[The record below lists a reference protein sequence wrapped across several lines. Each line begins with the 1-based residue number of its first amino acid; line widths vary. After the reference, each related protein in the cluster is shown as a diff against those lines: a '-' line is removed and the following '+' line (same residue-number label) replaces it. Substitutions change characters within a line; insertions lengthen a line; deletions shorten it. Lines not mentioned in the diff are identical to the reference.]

1 MTVPFWVNDPSI
13 LFNKTYI
20 FELFPTSKMCY
31 NRQMNSI
38 SRLIILLTIVGYLI
52 TMSLKLIFVSIATLF
67 VLFLLHQQK
76 EKKEG
81 FHNKEN
87 PQIYKSTCIGNNCEK
102 NSVIINPETLQRFS
116 RNEFKEGTKK
126 NPFSNVLLTEIGDD
140 PNRNAAPPSFNPT
153 IEEDITTNV
162 KRSVQMMNPGIDNTN
177 KQLFSD
183 LADKFYLDQSNR
195 AFFSTA
201 NTRISNDQ
209 TAFANYLYGDLK
221 YSAKESTP
229 EGAITRVK
237 DSYRYTLY

>member
-20 FELFPTSKMCY
+20 FELFPTSKMSY

-38 SRLIILLTIVGYLI
+38 ARVIVLLTIIGYI
-52 TMSLKLIFVSIATLF
+52 TTFSLKLIFISIATLF
-67 VLFLLHQQK
+67 VLFLLHREKEK

-81 FHNKEN
+81 FEQES
-87 PQIYKSTCIGNNCEK
+87 QIYKSTCGENDSI
-102 NSVIINPETLQRFS
+102 VNPETLQSFTRK
-116 RNEFKEGTKK
+116 EFKEGNKK
-126 NPFSNVLLTEIGDD
+126 NPFSNVLLTEILDD
-140 PNRNAAPPSFNPT
+140 PNRNAAPPSFNPS
-153 IEEDITTNV
+153 IDEDITTNV

-183 LADKFYLDQSNR
+183 LTDKFYLDQSNR

-201 NTRISNDQ
+201 NTRVSNDQ
-209 TAFANYLYGDLK
+209 TAFANFLYGDLK

>member
-1 MTVPFWVNDPSI
+1 MTVPFWVNEPSV

-20 FELFPTSKMCY
+20 FELFPTSKMTY

-38 SRLIILLTIVGYLI
+38 SRLIILLTIIGYLI
-52 TMSLKLIFVSIATLF
+52 TMSLKLIFISIATLF
-67 VLFLLHQQK
+67 VIFLVHQQK

-81 FHNKEN
+81 FTQ
-87 PQIYKSTCIGNNCEK
+87 PQVYKSTCGGNTCGE
-102 NSVIINPETLQRFS
+102 NSSIVNPETLQSFA
-116 RNEFKEGTKK
+116 RNEFKEGNKK
-126 NPFSNVLLTEIGDD
+126 NPFSNVLLTEILDD
-140 PNRNAAPPSFNPT
+140 PNRNAAPPSFNPS

-183 LADKFYLDQSNR
+183 LTDKFYLDQSNR

-201 NTRISNDQ
+201 NTRVSNDQ
-209 TAFANYLYGDLK
+209 TAFANFLYGDLK

>member
-1 MTVPFWVNDPSI
+1 MTVPFWVNEPSI

-20 FELFPTSKMCY
+20 FDLFPTSKMCY

-38 SRLIILLTIVGYLI
+38 SRLIIFLTIIGYLT
-52 TMSLKLIFVSIATLF
+52 TMSISLIFISIATLF
-67 VLFLLHQQK
+67 VLFLVHQQK

-81 FHNKEN
+81 FSQ
-87 PQIYKSTCIGNNCEK
+87 PQVYKSMNCGK
-102 NSVIINPETLQRFS
+102 NDEIVNPETLRSFT
-116 RNEFKEGTKK
+116 RKEFKEGDKK
-126 NPFSNVLLTEIGDD
+126 NPFSNVLLTEILDD
-140 PNRNAAPPSFNPT
+140 PNRNAAPPSFNPA

-183 LADKFYLDQSNR
+183 LTDKFYLDQSNR

-201 NTRISNDQ
+201 NTRVSNDQ

>member
-1 MTVPFWVNDPSI
+1 MTVPFWVNEPSV

-20 FELFPTSKMCY
+20 FELFPTSKMTY

-38 SRLIILLTIVGYLI
+38 SRLIILLTIIGYLI
-52 TMSLKLIFVSIATLF
+52 TMSLKLIFISIATLF
-67 VLFLLHQQK
+67 IIFLVHQQK

-81 FHNKEN
+81 FSQ
-87 PQIYKSTCIGNNCEK
+87 PLVYKSTCIGNSCGE
-102 NSVIINPETLQRFS
+102 NSSIVNPETLQSFA
-116 RNEFKEGTKK
+116 RNEFKEGNKK
-126 NPFSNVLLTEIGDD
+126 NPFSNVLLTEILDD
-140 PNRNAAPPSFNPT
+140 PNRNAAPPSFNPS

-183 LADKFYLDQSNR
+183 LTDKFYLDQSNR

-201 NTRISNDQ
+201 NTRVSNDQ
-209 TAFANYLYGDLK
+209 TAFANFLYGDLK

>member
-1 MTVPFWVNDPSI
+1 MTVPFWVNEPSI

-20 FELFPTSKMCY
+20 FELFPTSKMSY

-52 TMSLKLIFVSIATLF
+52 TLSLKLIFISIATLF
-67 VLFLLHQQK
+67 VIFLLHQQK

-81 FHNKEN
+81 FSQ
-87 PQIYKSTCIGNNCEK
+87 PQVYKSMCTGGGNSCEEI
-102 NSVIINPETLQRFS
+102 VNPETLQSFA
-116 RNEFKEGTKK
+116 RNEFKEGNKK
-126 NPFSNVLLTEIGDD
+126 NPFSNVLLTEILDD
-140 PNRNAAPPSFNPT
+140 PNRNAAPPSFNPV

-183 LADKFYLDQSNR
+183 LTDKFYLDQSNR

-201 NTRISNDQ
+201 NTRVSNDQ
-209 TAFANYLYGDLK
+209 TAFANFLYGDLK